1 MSGGLV
7 ALLDDVAALA
17 RIAAASVDDV
27 AAGAAKAGAKA
38 AGVVIDDAAVTPQY
52 VSGADPS
59 RELPMIKRIFW
70 GSLRNKLLIILPAL
84 LLISAFIPRAIPF
97 ILMAGGT
104 YLCYEG
110 AEKVWHKFFG
120 HHAAD
125 EDQPAVDRG
134 PEAEAKVT
142 KGAITTDFILSCE
155 IMVISM
161 NEVAGESL
169 WVRAIILVVV
179 ALAITVLVYGAVA
192 LIVKMDDIGLHL
204 TAKDSA
210 GSKRF
215 GELLVKGMPAVLATH
230 HPGGDRRHAV
240 GRWPHHAA
248 GCVRPRLAR
257 AVRPG
262 PRPGAPFAGIAVVGG
277 SLGWL
282 VNTLCSAVLGLAWGL
297 VVMAVVQPLLKALP
311 FGKKKAGHE
320 EGGTGAAATGHP
332 PAPHKA
338 DPPLSSQPN

>member
-84 LLISAFIPRAIPF
+84 LLISAFLPWAIPF
-97 ILMAGGT
+97 ILMLGGT
-104 YLCYEG
+104 YLCFEG
-110 AEKVWHKFFG
+110 AEKVWHKLRRD
-120 HHAAD
+120 HSD
-125 EDQPAVDRG
+125 EKAPAVERG
-134 PEAEAKVT
+134 PEAEAKVV

-161 NEVAGESL
+161 NEVAAESI
-169 WVRAIILVVV
+169 WARAVILVVV

-204 TAKDSA
+204 AAKESA
-210 GSKRF
+210 ASQRF
-215 GELLVKGMPAVLATH
+215 GELLVKGMPAVLAAITLIGTVAMLWV
-230 HPGGDRRHAV
+230 GGHIMLQGAYDLGWHLPYDLVHA
-240 GRWPHHAA
+240 
-248 GCVRPRLAR
+248 LE
-257 AVRPG
+257 
-262 PRPGAPFAGIAVVGG
+262 APVAGIAGIGG
-277 SLGWL
+277 LLAWL

-297 VVMAVVQPLLKALP
+297 AVMAVLHPLLKALP
-311 FGKKKAGHE
+311 FGKDKGQHE
-320 EGGTGAAATGHP
+320 EGDVRAELAGYRPTK
-332 PAPHKA
+332 HKA
-338 DPPLSSQPN
+338 DPAP

>member
-1 MSGGLV
+1 VSGGLV

-84 LLISAFIPRAIPF
+84 LLISAYVPWAIPF
-97 ILMAGGT
+97 ILMLGGT

-110 AEKVWHKFFG
+110 AEKVWHKLRG
-120 HHAAD
+120 HHSD
-125 EDQPAVDRG
+125 EKAPAVERG

-161 NEVAGESL
+161 NEVADESL
-169 WVRAIILVVV
+169 WVRALILVVV
-179 ALAITVLVYGAVA
+179 ALVITVLVYGAVA
-192 LIVKMDDIGLHL
+192 LIVKMDDVGLHL
-204 TAKDSA
+204 AAKDSA
-210 GSKRF
+210 GSQRF
-215 GELLVKGMPAVLATH
+215 GELLVKGMPAVLAAITLIGTIAMLWV
-230 HPGGDRRHAV
+230 GGHIMLQGAHDLGWHAPYDFV
-240 GRWPHHAA
+240 HVLEH
-248 GCVRPRLAR
+248 
-257 AVRPG
+257 
-262 PRPGAPFAGIAVVGG
+262 PFAGIAVVGG
-277 SLGWL
+277 FLAWL
-282 VNTLCSAVLGLAWGL
+282 VNTLCSAVLGVAWGL
-297 VVMAVVQPLLKALP
+297 IVMTILHPLLKMLP
-311 FGKKKAGHE
+311 FGKKKTGHE
-320 EGGTGAAATGHP
+320 EGDVRAAIAGFQPTKRNVD
-332 PAPHKA
+332 PAP
-338 DPPLSSQPN
+338 

>member
-27 AAGAAKAGAKA
+27 AAGAAKAGTKA

-52 VSGADPS
+52 VSGAHPS

-70 GSLRNKLLIILPAL
+70 GSVRNKLLIILPAL
-84 LLISAFIPRAIPF
+84 LLISAFIPGIIPF
-97 ILMAGGT
+97 ILMLGGT

-110 AEKVWHKFFG
+110 AEKVWHKLRG
-120 HHAAD
+120 HHAA
-125 EDQPAVDRG
+125 EKAPAVERG

-161 NEVAGESL
+161 NEVADESL
-169 WVRAIILVVV
+169 WVRALILVVV
-179 ALAITVLVYGAVA
+179 AIAITVLVYGAVA

-204 TAKDSA
+204 ATKDSA
-210 GSKRF
+210 GSRRF
-215 GELLVKGMPAVLATH
+215 GELLVKGMPAVLAAITLVGTIAMLWV
-230 HPGGDRRHAV
+230 GGHIMLQGAYDLGWH
-240 GRWPHHAA
+240 
-248 GCVRPRLAR
+248 
-257 AVRPG
+257 G
-262 PRPGAPFAGIAVVGG
+262 PYDLVHVLEAPFAGIPVAGG
-277 SLGWL
+277 FLAWL

-297 VVMAVVQPLLKALP
+297 AVMAVLHPLLKVLP
-311 FGKKKAGHE
+311 FGKKKGGHE
-320 EGGTGAAATGHP
+320 EGDVRAAVAGYRP
-332 PAPHKA
+332 PEREAGPA
-338 DPPLSSQPN
+338 S

>member
-84 LLISAFIPRAIPF
+84 LLISAFLPWAIPF
-97 ILMAGGT
+97 ILMLGGT

-110 AEKVWHKFFG
+110 AEKVWHKLRRD
-120 HHAAD
+120 HSD
-125 EDQPAVDRG
+125 EKAPAVERG
-134 PEAEAKVT
+134 PEAEAKVV

-161 NEVAGESL
+161 NEVATESI
-169 WVRAIILVVV
+169 WARAAILVVV

-204 TAKDSA
+204 AAKESA
-210 GSKRF
+210 GSQRF
-215 GELLVKGMPAVLATH
+215 GELLVKGMPAVLAAITLIGTVAMLWV
-230 HPGGDRRHAV
+230 GGHIMLQGAYDLGWHLPYDLVHA
-240 GRWPHHAA
+240 
-248 GCVRPRLAR
+248 LE
-257 AVRPG
+257 
-262 PRPGAPFAGIAVVGG
+262 APVAGIAGIGG
-277 SLGWL
+277 LLAWL
-282 VNTLCSAVLGLAWGL
+282 VNTICSAVLGLAWGL
-297 VVMAVVQPLLKALP
+297 AVMAVLHPLLKALP
-311 FGKKKAGHE
+311 FGKEKGQHE
-320 EGGTGAAATGHP
+320 EGDVRAELAGYRPTKHTSD
-332 PAPHKA
+332 PAP
-338 DPPLSSQPN
+338 

>member
-1 MSGGLV
+1 VSGGLV

-84 LLISAFIPRAIPF
+84 LLISAFLPWAIPF
-97 ILMAGGT
+97 ILMLGGT
-104 YLCYEG
+104 YLCFEG
-110 AEKVWHKFFG
+110 AEKVWHKLRRD
-120 HHAAD
+120 HSD
-125 EDQPAVDRG
+125 EKAPAVERG
-134 PEAEAKVT
+134 PEAEAKVV

-161 NEVAGESL
+161 NEVAAESI
-169 WVRAIILVVV
+169 WARAVILVVV

-204 TAKDSA
+204 AAKESA
-210 GSKRF
+210 ASQRF
-215 GELLVKGMPAVLATH
+215 GELLVKGMPAVLAAITLIGTVAMLWV
-230 HPGGDRRHAV
+230 GGHIMLQGAYDLGWHLPYDLVHA
-240 GRWPHHAA
+240 
-248 GCVRPRLAR
+248 LE
-257 AVRPG
+257 
-262 PRPGAPFAGIAVVGG
+262 APVAGIAGIGG
-277 SLGWL
+277 LLAWL

-297 VVMAVVQPLLKALP
+297 AVMAVLHPLLKALP
-311 FGKKKAGHE
+311 FGKEKGQHE
-320 EGGTGAAATGHP
+320 EGDVRAELAGYRPTK
-332 PAPHKA
+332 HKA
-338 DPPLSSQPN
+338 DPAP

>member
-84 LLISAFIPRAIPF
+84 LAVSAFVPWAIPF
-97 ILMAGGT
+97 ILMLGGT

-110 AEKVWHKFFG
+110 AEKVWHKLRG
-120 HHAAD
+120 HHSAE
-125 EDQPAVDRG
+125 EDAPAVERG
-134 PEAEAKVT
+134 PEAESKVI

-155 IMVISM
+155 IMVIAM
-161 NEVAGESL
+161 NEVAADSL

-179 ALAITVLVYGAVA
+179 AFVITIAVYGAVA
-192 LIVKMDDIGLHL
+192 LIVKMDDVGMHL
-204 TAKDSA
+204 AAKPSA
-210 GSKRF
+210 SSRRV
-215 GELLVKGMPAVLATH
+215 GEMLVKGMPAVLAAITLIGTVAMLWVGGHIMLQGTH
-230 HPGGDRRHAV
+230 DLGWHAPYDLV
-240 GRWPHHAA
+240 HA
-248 GCVRPRLAR
+248 LEH
-257 AVRPG
+257 
-262 PRPGAPFAGIAVVGG
+262 PFAGIAVVGG
-277 SLGWL
+277 FLAWL
-282 VNTLCSAVLGLAWGL
+282 VNTLCSAVVGIAWGIA
-297 VVMAVVQPLLKALP
+297 VMAIVHPLLKALP
-311 FGKKKAGHE
+311 FGKAKGGHE
-320 EGGTGAAATGHP
+320 EGDVRAELAGYRPTKRDHDPGH
-332 PAPHKA
+332 
-338 DPPLSSQPN
+338 

>member
-84 LLISAFIPRAIPF
+84 LLITAFVPGAIPF
-97 ILMAGGT
+97 ILMLGGT

-110 AEKVWHKFFG
+110 AEKVWHKLRG
-120 HHAAD
+120 HHTAD
-125 EDQPAVDRG
+125 EDAPAVERG
-134 PEAEAKVT
+134 PNAEAKVI

-161 NEVAGESL
+161 NEVAAESL
-169 WVRAIILVVV
+169 WARALILVVV
-179 ALAITVLVYGAVA
+179 ALVITVLVYGAVA
-192 LIVKMDDIGLHL
+192 LIVKMDDVGMHL
-204 TAKDSA
+204 ATKDSPR
-210 GSKRF
+210 SQRV
-215 GELLVKGMPAVLATH
+215 GETLVKGMPAVLGAITLVGTVAMLWV
-230 HPGGDRRHAV
+230 GGHIMLQGAYDLGWHGPYDLVHA
-240 GRWPHHAA
+240 
-248 GCVRPRLAR
+248 LE
-257 AVRPG
+257 
-262 PRPGAPFAGIAVVGG
+262 APVAGIPVVGG
-277 SLGWL
+277 VLAWL
-282 VNTLCSAVLGLAWGL
+282 VNTLCSAVIGLVWGL
-297 VVMAVVQPLLKALP
+297 LIMSVVGPLLKVLP
-311 FGKKKAGHE
+311 FGKRKSGHE
-320 EGGTGAAATGHP
+320 EGDVRAAVAGHE
-332 PAPHKA
+332 PAKRDTDSTP
-338 DPPLSSQPN
+338 

>member
-84 LLISAFIPRAIPF
+84 LLISAFIPWVIPF
-97 ILMAGGT
+97 ILMLGGT

-110 AEKVWHKFFG
+110 AEKVWHKLRG
-120 HHAAD
+120 HHSAA
-125 EDQPAVDRG
+125 EDAPAVERG
-134 PEAEAKVT
+134 PAAEAKVT

-161 NEVAGESL
+161 NEVADESL
-169 WVRAIILVVV
+169 LSRAIILVVV
-179 ALAITVLVYGAVA
+179 AFAITILVYGAVA

-204 TAKDSA
+204 TTKDSA
-210 GSKRF
+210 GSQRF
-215 GELLVKGMPAVLATH
+215 GELLVKAMPAVLAAITFIGTIAMLWV
-230 HPGGDRRHAV
+230 GGHIM
-240 GRWPHHAA
+240 
-248 GCVRPRLAR
+248 LQ
-257 AVRPG
+257 
-262 PRPGAPFAGIAVVGG
+262 GAYDLGWHLPYDLVHLLEEPVAGIPVAGG
-277 SLGWL
+277 MLAWL

-297 VVMAVVQPLLKALP
+297 VIMAILHPLFKVLP
-311 FGKKKAGHE
+311 FGKAKGKHE
-320 EGGTGAAATGHP
+320 EGDVRAAIAGYRP
-332 PAPHKA
+332 EPSA
-338 DPPLSSQPN
+338 DRAVAKRSK

>member
-84 LLISAFIPRAIPF
+84 LLISAFLPWAIPF
-97 ILMAGGT
+97 ILMLGGT
-104 YLCYEG
+104 YLCFEG
-110 AEKVWHKFFG
+110 AEKVWHKLRRD
-120 HHAAD
+120 HSD
-125 EDQPAVDRG
+125 EKAPAVQRG
-134 PEAEAKVT
+134 PEAEAKVV

-161 NEVAGESL
+161 NEVAAGSI
-169 WVRAIILVVV
+169 WARAVILVVV

-204 TAKDSA
+204 AAKESA
-210 GSKRF
+210 GSQRF
-215 GELLVKGMPAVLATH
+215 GELLVKGMPAVLAAITLIGTVAMLWV
-230 HPGGDRRHAV
+230 GGHIMLQGAYDLGWHLPYDLVHA
-240 GRWPHHAA
+240 
-248 GCVRPRLAR
+248 LE
-257 AVRPG
+257 
-262 PRPGAPFAGIAVVGG
+262 APVAGIAGIGG
-277 SLGWL
+277 LLAWL
-282 VNTLCSAVLGLAWGL
+282 VNTLCSAVLGLVWGL
-297 VVMAVVQPLLKALP
+297 AVMAVLHPLLKALP
-311 FGKKKAGHE
+311 FGKEKGQHE
-320 EGGTGAAATGHP
+320 EGDVRAELAGYRPTK
-332 PAPHKA
+332 HKA
-338 DPPLSSQPN
+338 DPAP

>member
-84 LLISAFIPRAIPF
+84 LLISAFLPWAIPF
-97 ILMAGGT
+97 ILMLGGT
-104 YLCYEG
+104 YLCFEG
-110 AEKVWHKFFG
+110 AEKVWHKLRRD
-120 HHAAD
+120 HSD
-125 EDQPAVDRG
+125 EKAPAVQRG
-134 PEAEAKVT
+134 PEAEAKVV

-161 NEVAGESL
+161 NEVAAESI
-169 WVRAIILVVV
+169 WARAVILVVV

-204 TAKDSA
+204 AAKESA
-210 GSKRF
+210 GSQRF
-215 GELLVKGMPAVLATH
+215 GELLVKGMPAVLAAITLIGTVAMLWV
-230 HPGGDRRHAV
+230 GGHIMLQGAYDLGWHLPYDLVHA
-240 GRWPHHAA
+240 
-248 GCVRPRLAR
+248 LE
-257 AVRPG
+257 
-262 PRPGAPFAGIAVVGG
+262 APVAGIAVVGG
-277 SLGWL
+277 FLAWL
-282 VNTLCSAVLGLAWGL
+282 VNTLCSAVLGLIWGL
-297 VVMAVVQPLLKALP
+297 AVMAVLHPLLKVLP
-311 FGKKKAGHE
+311 FGKDKGHHE
-320 EGGTGAAATGHP
+320 EGDVRAELAGYRPSKRSAD
-332 PAPHKA
+332 PAP
-338 DPPLSSQPN
+338 

>member
-1 MSGGLV
+1 VSGGLV

-52 VSGADPS
+52 VSGRDPS
-59 RELPMIKRIFW
+59 RELPMIKKIFW

-84 LLISAFIPRAIPF
+84 LLISAFIPGAIPF

-110 AEKVWHKFFG
+110 AEKVWHKFRG
-120 HHAAD
+120 HHEAE
-125 EDQPAVDRG
+125 EDAPAVDRG

-161 NEVAGESL
+161 NEVAAESL
-169 WVRAIILVVV
+169 LVRAFILVLV
-179 ALAITVLVYGAVA
+179 ALVITVLVYGAVA

-204 TAKDSA
+204 AAKDSA
-210 GSKRF
+210 GSQRF
-215 GELLVKGMPAVLATH
+215 GELLVKGMPAVLAGITLIGTVAMLWVGGH
-230 HPGGDRRHAV
+230 IMLQGAYDLGWHAPYDLVHVLEHPV
-240 GRWPHHAA
+240 E
-248 GCVRPRLAR
+248 
-257 AVRPG
+257 
-262 PRPGAPFAGIAVVGG
+262 GIAVVGA
-277 SLGWL
+277 SLAWL

-297 VVMAVVQPLLKALP
+297 VVMAVVGPLLKALP
-311 FGKKKAGHE
+311 FGKKEAGHE
-320 EGGTGAAATGHP
+320 EGGTDAAATGHP

-338 DPPLSSQPN
+338 DPPA

>member
-84 LLISAFIPRAIPF
+84 LLISAFLPWAIPF
-97 ILMAGGT
+97 ILMLGGT
-104 YLCYEG
+104 YLCFEG
-110 AEKVWHKFFG
+110 AEKVWHKLRRD
-120 HHAAD
+120 HSD
-125 EDQPAVDRG
+125 EKAPAVERG
-134 PEAEAKVT
+134 PEAEAKVV

-161 NEVAGESL
+161 NEVAAESI
-169 WVRAIILVVV
+169 WARAVILVVV

-204 TAKDSA
+204 AAKESA
-210 GSKRF
+210 ASQRF
-215 GELLVKGMPAVLATH
+215 GELLVKGMPAVLAAITLIGTVAMLWV
-230 HPGGDRRHAV
+230 GGHIMLQGAYDLGWHLPYDLVHA
-240 GRWPHHAA
+240 
-248 GCVRPRLAR
+248 LE
-257 AVRPG
+257 
-262 PRPGAPFAGIAVVGG
+262 APVAGIAGIGG
-277 SLGWL
+277 LLAWL

-297 VVMAVVQPLLKALP
+297 AVMAVLHPLLKALP
-311 FGKKKAGHE
+311 FGKEKGQHE
-320 EGGTGAAATGHP
+320 EGDVRAELAGYRPTK
-332 PAPHKA
+332 HKA
-338 DPPLSSQPN
+338 DPAP